1 MLTNFDA
8 SYCYAL
14 GYTAGDVL
22 YTGSAFFISI
32 VPVPVL
38 SVPVLS
44 SQFPRLCVADSMIA
58 ILNRMIFC
66 PVFQPSYSSVTDSYV
81 VTTT

>member
-38 SVPVLS
+38 S

-66 PVFQPSYSSVTDSYV
+66 PVFSPSYSSVTDSYV